1 MTNVLSSK
9 GGLPTSTVAEFYP
22 VTVVH
27 YISIKLFSWSQIK
40 TAIFVKTFSNSL
52 QKHVMLEEYG
62 E

>member
-1 MTNVLSSK
+1 MTNVFSSK
-9 GGLPTSTVAEFYP
+9 GCLPTSTVAEFYP

-40 TAIFVKTFSNSL
+40 TAVFVTTFSNSL
-52 QKHVMLEEYG
+52 QEYIMLEEYG